1 MKNLNKIRQ
10 SIFKGVIKPKI
21 FLILFAFIFSSL
33 AFAATLT
40 VTWLDGRIPGGNAN
54 CKSFDNEL
62 MNQDSTEDPMDVAF
76 STDGLMVFSG
86 NLNQDNVR
94 AIGNLS
100 MNRLGT
106 AFDMTTV
113 KNSDCNDLDAF
124 RTNLASGGEL
134 DGDIENMQIV
144 DDGKKFFIMD
154 RSGELGRFDLSTPN
168 EFETFTYVG
177 KLSFSNEKDSFAISR
192 DGTKVFTLNSTA
204 NAPTVTTFSLPGPYD
219 VSSKTETHQVNLTT
233 LGLELNDGSDDNGSD
248 IEFNNTGSAMF
259 VLMKNDTFDGSTL
272 PFSFIHQFKLG
283 KNFDVSTAEYVGKYQ
298 VADFGNVHSSREG
311 TGKPRGF
318 TFSPDGM
325 KIFIVEIQGNTGGA
339 QSVDQ
344 INSFQLECP
353 YGLVACV
360 TDSTST
366 IGAQVELAKQNIT
379 QNVSVIFKRFEWIK
393 RNRDQEDL
401 TSHNINL
408 NYPNPL
414 LEALAMKLETPAK
427 KTLVNFL
434 I

>member
-1 MKNLNKIRQ
+1 MKNLIKIRQ
-10 SIFKGVIKPKI
+10 SVFKGVIKPKI

-54 CKSFDNEL
+54 CKSFDNET
-62 MNQDSTEDPMDVAF
+62 MDQDSTEDPTDVAF

-86 NLNQDNVR
+86 NLRQDNDR
-94 AIGNLS
+94 GIGNLS

-124 RTNLASGGEL
+124 RINLASGGEL
-134 DGDIENMQIV
+134 GGDIENIQIV

-219 VSSKTETHQVNLTT
+219 VSSKSETHQVNLTT

-259 VLMKNDTFDGSTL
+259 VLMKNDTFDGSKL

-339 QSVDQ
+339 KSVDQ

-360 TDSTST
+360 SEPTETVGS
-366 IGAQVELAKQNIT
+366 QVELAKQNIALNIST
-379 QNVSVIFKRFEWIK
+379 IFKRFEWIK
-393 RNRDQEDL
+393 GNKDEKDL
-401 TSHNINL
+401 
-408 NYPNPL
+408 
-414 LEALAMKLETPAK
+414 
-427 KTLVNFL
+427 
-434 I
+434 